1 MDKVKILFL
10 TSDPSD
16 SARLRLG
23 QELRDIRENLQ
34 LSKQRDKFLLESRES
49 VRPKDITQAIFDV
62 EPQIVH
68 FSGHGMST
76 GELCFENILG
86 KTQPVQPNALA
97 NLFELVTK
105 QVNCVILNACYS
117 EIQAK
122 AIVKHIPFVVGMNQA
137 IGDRAA
143 IVFASGFYKAIGAGR
158 SFEDA
163 YKFARVE
170 IQLEGISEDL
180 TPVLHKRE
188 DSIDIEDKLNK
199 AKYVM
204 ILSTTV
210 DEVNKP
216 LVEAIVAH
224 LRQISGDTS
233 LTLQRIEAGSLKL
246 FLEGSDDGFKRLEQL
261 FRIGELVEV
270 MGTTVQD
277 IKLEHEKPSVSRD
290 LDRQILIEWKSR
302 LKTDIPEQS
311 SETRDSI
318 ACWLL
323 GEDPSRFD
331 DLILAQRRIA
341 EQAMDYRYKILS
353 QRYLGI
359 SPEQAYRKLIQR
371 LSSLFLIRNK
381 IRAWIAL
388 SRDRERTVTDVL
400 QEVIQEL
407 LQSDAYM
414 QQQIRWISEC
424 TNNPRLRNSLLLA
437 SIEEYCLRPI
447 RNQPLLVYRFVNYLR
462 RSQRE
467 GITSIPAEDFTQL
480 VSEEVIPNDPDDAST
495 IVNLMNAQIIAYQ
508 SVQDGDEVSELSTT
522 VQLQFEAYLIEN
534 VDPQAAE
541 WLQLYLQGRSQ
552 ESIAQVLGKSVREV
566 YRLREKVNYH
576 AIRVFAS
583 QSQPEAVISLESF
596 LIPSG

>member
-76 GELCFENILG
+76 GELCFEDILG

-97 NLFELVTK
+97 NLFELVAK
-105 QVNCVILNACYS
+105 QVSCVILNACYS
-117 EIQAK
+117 ETQAK

-143 IVFASGFYKAIGAGR
+143 ITFASGFYKALGAGR
-158 SFEDA
+158 SFEEA

-180 TPVLHKRE
+180 TPVLHKQK
-188 DSIDIEDKLNK
+188 DSVGIEDKLNR

-210 DEVNKP
+210 DEVDKP
-216 LVEAIVAH
+216 LVEAIVTH
-224 LRQISGDTS
+224 LRQISRDTS

-246 FLEGSDDGFKRLEQL
+246 FIESSDDGFKRLEEL
-261 FRIGELVEV
+261 FQTGELVAI
-270 MGTTVQD
+270 MGITVQD
-277 IKLEHEKPSVSRD
+277 IKLDQEESSVSRG
-290 LDRQILIEWKSR
+290 LAQQILIEWKSR
-302 LKTDIPEQS
+302 LATDIPEQS
-311 SETRDSI
+311 AETRDSI
-318 ACWLL
+318 AYWLL

-331 DLILAQRRIA
+331 DLTLAQRRIA
-341 EQAMDYRYKILS
+341 EQAMDYRYKILR

-359 SPEQAYRKLIQR
+359 SPERAYRKLIQR

-381 IRAWIAL
+381 IRTWIAL

-407 LQSDAYM
+407 LQSDAYI

-467 GITSIPAEDFTQL
+467 GITNVPAEDFTQL
-480 VSEEVIPNDPDDAST
+480 VSEEVIPDDPDDAST
-495 IVNLMNAQIIAYQ
+495 IVNLINAQIIAYQ
-508 SVQDGDEVSELSTT
+508 SVEDGGEVPERSTT
-522 VQLQFEAYLIEN
+522 VQRQFEAYLIEN

-552 ESIAQVLGKSVREV
+552 ESIARVLGKSVKEV

-576 AIRVFAS
+576 AVRVFAS

>member
-49 VRPKDITQAIFDV
+49 VRPKDITQAIFDI
-62 EPQIVH
+62 EPHIVH
-68 FSGHGMST
+68 FSGHGMSA
-76 GELCFENILG
+76 GELCFEDILG

-97 NLFELVTK
+97 NLFELVAK
-105 QVNCVILNACYS
+105 QVGCVILNACYS

-143 IVFASGFYKAIGAGR
+143 ITFASGFYKALGAGR

-180 TPVLHKRE
+180 TPVLHKQE
-188 DSIDIEDKLNK
+188 DSIDIEDKLNR

-246 FLEGSDDGFKRLEQL
+246 FLEGSDDGFKRLEEL
-261 FRIGELVEV
+261 FKTEELVEV
-270 MGTTVQD
+270 MEITIQD
-277 IKLEHEKPSVSRD
+277 IKLEQEKPSVSRD
-290 LDRQILIEWKSR
+290 LAQQILIEWKSR
-302 LKTDIPEQS
+302 LATDIPEQS
-311 SETRDSI
+311 PETCDSI
-318 ACWLL
+318 AYWLL
-323 GEDPSRFD
+323 GKDPSGFD
-331 DLILAQRRIA
+331 DLTLAQRRIA
-341 EQAMDYRYKILS
+341 EQAMDYRYRILR

-359 SPEQAYRKLIQR
+359 SPEQAYRQLIQR
-371 LSSLFLIRNK
+371 LSSLVLIRNK
-381 IRAWIAL
+381 IRTWIAL
-388 SRDRERTVTDVL
+388 SHDRKRTVTDVL

-414 QQQIRWISEC
+414 QQRIRWITEC
-424 TNNPRLRNSLLLA
+424 TNNSRLRNSLLLA

-447 RNQPLLVYRFVNYLR
+447 RNQPLLVYRFVNYLS
-462 RSQRE
+462 RSQKE
-467 GITSIPAEDFTQL
+467 GITSVSAEAFTQL

-495 IVNLMNAQIIAYQ
+495 IINLINAQVIAYQ
-508 SVQDGDEVSELSTT
+508 NVQDGEEVPEFFTT
-522 VQLQFEAYLIEN
+522 VQRQFEAYLIEN

-541 WLQLYLQGRSQ
+541 WLRLYLQGRSQ
-552 ESIAQVLGKSVREV
+552 ESIAQVLGKSVKEV

-576 AIRVFAS
+576 AIRVFT
-583 QSQPEAVISLESF
+583 SQPQPEPVISLESF

>member
-49 VRPKDITQAIFDV
+49 VRPKDITQAIFDI
-62 EPQIVH
+62 EPHIVH
-68 FSGHGMST
+68 FSGHGMSA
-76 GELCFENILG
+76 GELCFEDILG

-97 NLFELVTK
+97 NLFELVAK
-105 QVNCVILNACYS
+105 QVGCVILNACYS

-143 IVFASGFYKAIGAGR
+143 ITFASGFYKALGAGR

-180 TPVLHKRE
+180 TPVLHKQE
-188 DSIDIEDKLNK
+188 DSIDIEDKLNR

-246 FLEGSDDGFKRLEQL
+246 FLEGSDDGFKRLEEL
-261 FRIGELVEV
+261 FKTEELVEV
-270 MGTTVQD
+270 MEITIQD
-277 IKLEHEKPSVSRD
+277 IKLEQEKPSVSRD
-290 LDRQILIEWKSR
+290 LAQQILIEWKSR
-302 LKTDIPEQS
+302 LATDIPEQS
-311 SETRDSI
+311 PETCDSI
-318 ACWLL
+318 AYWLL
-323 GEDPSRFD
+323 GKDPSGFD
-331 DLILAQRRIA
+331 DLTLAQRRIA
-341 EQAMDYRYKILS
+341 EQAMDYRYRILR

-359 SPEQAYRKLIQR
+359 SPEQAYRQLIQR
-371 LSSLFLIRNK
+371 LSSLVLIRNK
-381 IRAWIAL
+381 IRTWIAL
-388 SRDRERTVTDVL
+388 SHDRKRTVTDVL

-414 QQQIRWISEC
+414 QQRIRWITEC
-424 TNNPRLRNSLLLA
+424 TNNSRLRNSLLLA

-447 RNQPLLVYRFVNYLR
+447 RNQPLLVYRFVNYLS
-462 RSQRE
+462 RSQKE
-467 GITSIPAEDFTQL
+467 GITSVSAEAFTQL

-495 IVNLMNAQIIAYQ
+495 IINLINAQVIAYQ
-508 SVQDGDEVSELSTT
+508 NVQDGEEVPEFFTT
-522 VQLQFEAYLIEN
+522 VQRQFEAYLIEN

-541 WLQLYLQGRSQ
+541 WLRLYLQGRSQ
-552 ESIAQVLGKSVREV
+552 ESIAQVLGKSVKEV

-576 AIRVFAS
+576 AIRVFTS
-583 QSQPEAVISLESF
+583 QSQPEPVISLESF

>member
-49 VRPKDITQAIFDV
+49 VRPKDITQAIFDI
-62 EPQIVH
+62 EPHIVH
-68 FSGHGMST
+68 FSGHGMSA
-76 GELCFENILG
+76 GELCFEDILG

-97 NLFELVTK
+97 NLFELVAK
-105 QVNCVILNACYS
+105 QVGCVILNACYS

-143 IVFASGFYKAIGAGR
+143 ITFASGFYKALGAGR

-180 TPVLHKRE
+180 TPVLHKQE
-188 DSIDIEDKLNK
+188 DSIDIEDKLNR

-210 DEVNKP
+210 DGVNKP

-246 FLEGSDDGFKRLEQL
+246 FLEGSDDGFKRLEEL
-261 FRIGELVEV
+261 FKTEELVEV
-270 MGTTVQD
+270 MEITIQD
-277 IKLEHEKPSVSRD
+277 IKLEQEKPSVSRD
-290 LDRQILIEWKSR
+290 LAQQILIEWKSR
-302 LKTDIPEQS
+302 LATDIPEQS
-311 SETRDSI
+311 PETCDSI
-318 ACWLL
+318 AYWLL
-323 GEDPSRFD
+323 GKDPSGFD
-331 DLILAQRRIA
+331 DLTLAQRRIA
-341 EQAMDYRYKILS
+341 EQAMDYRYRILR

-359 SPEQAYRKLIQR
+359 SPEQAYRQLIQR
-371 LSSLFLIRNK
+371 LSSLVLIRNK
-381 IRAWIAL
+381 IRTWIAL
-388 SRDRERTVTDVL
+388 SHDRKRTVTDVL

-414 QQQIRWISEC
+414 QQRIRWITEC
-424 TNNPRLRNSLLLA
+424 TNNSRLRNSLLLA

-447 RNQPLLVYRFVNYLR
+447 RNQPLLVYRFVNYLS
-462 RSQRE
+462 RSQKE
-467 GITSIPAEDFTQL
+467 GITSVSAEAFTQL

-495 IVNLMNAQIIAYQ
+495 IINLINAQVIAYQ
-508 SVQDGDEVSELSTT
+508 NVQDGEEVPEFFTT
-522 VQLQFEAYLIEN
+522 VQRQFEAYLIEN

-541 WLQLYLQGRSQ
+541 WLRLYLQGRSQ
-552 ESIAQVLGKSVREV
+552 ESIAQVLGKSVKEV

-576 AIRVFAS
+576 AIRVFT
-583 QSQPEAVISLESF
+583 SQPQPEPVISLESF